1 MEQQFD
7 RFKGASWFPKGNE
20 LILVGG
26 CGGIGSWVTFFL
38 ARIGYLPIVYDFDVI
53 EEHNIGGQLFRHS
66 DIGRLKVSAISQIC
80 KDFCGIEITGFES
93 KVTQQTPTH
102 HFVISAFDNMQARK
116 DLFEVWKRS
125 IPDCPVTPVFID
137 GRLEMEHLQ
146 IFFVTPDRIADY
158 EARLFDDSLIEDAP
172 CTMKQSSH
180 VAAMI
185 ASKIVGMLT
194 NHLSNIYERENM
206 RTTPFYYEFVVPL
219 TLTMEQQ

>member
-102 HFVISAFDNMQARK
+102 HGW
-116 DLFEVWKRS
+116 E
-125 IPDCPVTPVFID
+125 
-137 GRLEMEHLQ
+137 RLRHH
-146 IFFVTPDRIADY
+146 P
-158 EARLFDDSLIEDAP
+158 
-172 CTMKQSSH
+172 
-180 VAAMI
+180 
-185 ASKIVGMLT
+185 
-194 NHLSNIYERENM
+194 
-206 RTTPFYYEFVVPL
+206 
-219 TLTMEQQ
+219 